1 MHGLP
6 AYSKRKRV
14 SNTVEK
20 NIHRAF
26 PMVASTLFADRHN
39 NAAMS
44 QNDLLKE
51 NMFSLQKAKG
61 AGSYVQAIASVA
73 V

>member
-1 MHGLP
+1 
-6 AYSKRKRV
+6 
-14 SNTVEK
+14 
-20 NIHRAF
+20 
-26 PMVASTLFADRHN
+26 MVASTLFADRHN

-61 AGSYVQAIASVA
+61 AGSYVQANASVA

>member
-1 MHGLP
+1 
-6 AYSKRKRV
+6 
-14 SNTVEK
+14 
-20 NIHRAF
+20 
-26 PMVASTLFADRHN
+26 MVASTLFADTHN

-44 QNDLLKE
+44 QNDLHTE